1 MYFFLLTAIV
11 QRNTKGL
18 CDAQKIDLKE
28 KNEMEK
34 QILDVLNAGLG
45 LIKASQEGLGKAKAD
60 LEKTYLEL
68 VTKGASDNSETTVKI
83 RETVDKVIN
92 DIKEVT
98 SVAGKNYEETRSKII
113 ENYNKITEEIKNK
126 IPEGQIEAVKAKIN
140 EVAEAIKSTTAGKVA
155 VSK

>member
-1 MYFFLLTAIV
+1 
-11 QRNTKGL
+11 
-18 CDAQKIDLKE
+18 
-28 KNEMEK
+28 MEK

-68 VTKGASDNSETTVKI
+68 VTKGASDNSEATVKI

-98 SVAGKNYEETRSKII
+98 SVTGKNYEETRAKII
-113 ENYNKITEEIKNK
+113 ENYNKITEEIKN
-126 IPEGQIEAVKAKIN
+126 
-140 EVAEAIKSTTAGKVA
+140 TTARKA
-155 VSK
+155 TVSK

>member
-1 MYFFLLTAIV
+1 MH
-11 QRNTKGL
+11 KE
-18 CDAQKIDLKE
+18 IDLKE

-34 QILDVLNAGLG
+34 QILDILNAGLG

-60 LEKTYLEL
+60 LEKTYSEL

-140 EVAEAIKSTTAGKVA
+140 EVAEAIKNTTGKVA

>member
-1 MYFFLLTAIV
+1 
-11 QRNTKGL
+11 
-18 CDAQKIDLKE
+18 
-28 KNEMEK
+28 MEK